1 MKRLFQNKK
10 VLLLFVIVMLSQ
22 AVFISIITR
31 FARMA
36 DYDSISWYWIPVIF
50 AILCGIADVILFLS
64 AVQMQERK
72 ISEQKNLLMNK
83 ELEEQ
88 LRHYDTIIEHLEKT
102 SRFRHDFGN
111 YMQTIY
117 VLIDR
122 GEYREAGEL
131 IDTLNE
137 KISEVEL

>member
-10 VLLLFVIVMLSQ
+10 VLLLFAIVILSQ

-31 FARMA
+31 FARTA
-36 DYDSISWYWIPVIF
+36 DYDSINWYWIPVIF
-50 AILCGIADVILFLS
+50 VILCTIADVILFLS
-64 AVQMQERK
+64 AVLMQERK
-72 ISEQKNLLMNK
+72 ISEQKNLLMNQ

-88 LRHYDTIIEHLEKT
+88 LRHYDAIIEHLEKT
-102 SRFRHDFGN
+102 SKFRHDFRN

-122 GEYREAGEL
+122 GEYQEAGEL